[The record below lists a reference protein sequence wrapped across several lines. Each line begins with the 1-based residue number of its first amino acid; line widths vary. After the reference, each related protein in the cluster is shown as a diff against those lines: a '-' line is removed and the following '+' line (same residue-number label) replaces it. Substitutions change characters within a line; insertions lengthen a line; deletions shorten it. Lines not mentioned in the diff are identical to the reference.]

1 LQVFRQARLSPVAI
15 ESRRFTKNL
24 QEYEMQTGLKTL
36 TTALLFSSAL
46 VVNAQTPPQQAQ
58 PQTYPSKPSAT
69 QPATQPADQ
78 LTIAGCLKQEPG
90 ASKVENA
97 PPAENSFVLSD
108 VKMGA
113 TSPASAIGL
122 APKYAIQGL
131 TDVELQKHVGHTV
144 EITGRI
150 TPAAAAADSKETAPM
165 KRDLPEFQASSVKMI
180 SGTCTAK

>member
-1 LQVFRQARLSPVAI
+1 MR
-15 ESRRFTKNL
+15 
-24 QEYEMQTGLKTL
+24 TGLTTL
-36 TTALLFSSAL
+36 TTAFLFSSAL

-78 LTIAGCLKQEPG
+78 LTITGCLKQEPG

-113 TSPASAIGL
+113 TSPSSAIGL
-122 APKYAIQGL
+122 APQYEIQGL
-131 TDVELQKHVGHTV
+131 SDVELQKHIGHTV

-150 TPAAAAADSKETAPM
+150 TPAAAATDSKETAPM